1 MLIELLLLVI
11 GLCFVIFG
19 ADALVDGSSSIAR
32 RLKISEFVIGLTIV
46 GFGTSC
52 PELVVSLTGAFAG
65 NSDISMGNVVGS
77 NIFNSLLILGIT
89 ALINPIVITKSN
101 KRQDIPL
108 LLLVTVLLITFAF
121 NKTIFNI
128 GPADNLSR
136 IEGIILLFLFV
147 AYIFLCFKNDKS
159 SDNEEVEAKSMSM
172 FKAIVFVILGLA
184 GLVVGGRLFVDSAT
198 HIARMLNVSDKF
210 IAITILA
217 GGTSLPELATCIVAA
232 IKKKNQLALGNI
244 LGSNVFN
251 ILLILGSSALIH
263 PLSMQGMNLIDMGV
277 LAISAIFIATSVY
290 TAKRNTI
297 DRFDA
302 SIMLL
307 FEAAYLVWL
316 FSSL

>member
-136 IEGIILLFLFV
+136 IEGIILLLLFV